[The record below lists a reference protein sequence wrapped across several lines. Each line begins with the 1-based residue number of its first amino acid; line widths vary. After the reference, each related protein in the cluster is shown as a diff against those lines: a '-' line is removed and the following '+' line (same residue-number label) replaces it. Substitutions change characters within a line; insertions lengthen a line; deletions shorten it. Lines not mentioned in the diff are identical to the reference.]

1 MALGAL
7 AALAQ
12 YESATSSDECE
23 SESELTHFDSLQ
35 DFIKEALLAKVIKES
50 VRRCEYAKSINYRNH
65 EAIDIDETSESDD
78 ESNDSSS
85 DTDSEDD
92 FLHVNSKDPSQQA
105 NIKKKPPPRVKG
117 ELLPSDLPPIEDLH
131 ITVPE
136 YECIKIGVISSI
148 VNEMVVVQADAQTAA
163 LDLETVLFLDK
174 GQRPLGRVFDVMGP
188 VVQPYYCVR
197 FNSKDHVLQKNISV
211 GLPVFFAP
219 RTEHTSF
226 VFLAELMKL
235 KGSDASWEN
244 DNEPPAVHL
253 DYSDDEQESK
263 AKRSYHPPSD
273 QARSNNAFYRRDR
286 RYNPRNYGPIQW
298 NSVHTKH
305 MK

>member
-12 YESATSSDECE
+12 YETSSEE
-23 SESELTHFDSLQ
+23 SDSETEMSVTFDSVQ
-35 DFIKEALLAKVIKES
+35 DFIKQALLGKVIKES

-65 EAIDIDETSESDD
+65 EAIDIDETSEGDD

-85 DTDSEDD
+85 TDSEDG
-92 FLHVNSKDPSQQA
+92 FLLVNSKDSQQ
-105 NIKKKPPPRVKG
+105 KTVKRKPPPKVKG
-117 ELLPSDLPPIEDLH
+117 EILPSDLPPIEDLH

-136 YECIKIGVISSI
+136 YECLKIGIISSI
-148 VNEMVVVQADAQTAA
+148 VNEMVVVQAEPQTAA
-163 LDLETVLFLDK
+163 LDLDTILFLDK

-188 VVQPYYCVR
+188 VVQPFYCVR

-244 DNEPPAVHL
+244 DYEPPAVHL
-253 DYSDDEQESK
+253 DYSDDEQERK
-263 AKRSYHPPSD
+263 AKRNYQPPSD
-273 QARSNNAFYRRDR
+273 QARSSNAFYRRER